1 VDQAARE
8 AEARNRAVARSPVVD
23 RSPEVGRSQE
33 AGRSQDR
40 AAAAIPEIQGAAG
53 SAMRTSVTPAARKD
67 RVVERVADPATVM
80 KTSKTWRIPAA
91 AKIRA
96 AVERAADRAPVV
108 CQEAVAQG
116 RAAACPAAVDPVVE
130 VVRAAPEARV
140 DRADQ
145 DQVDR
150 PAAAAIRA
158 AADPDKLQRKTKKVH
173 REMHLF
179 YFED

>member
-1 VDQAARE
+1 M
-8 AEARNRAVARSPVVD
+8 ARSPVVD

-91 AKIRA
+91 AEIRA

-108 CQEAVAQG
+108 CQEAVVQV
-116 RAAACPAAVDPVVE
+116 RADPAAECRAVAGPAVE
-130 VVRAAPEARV
+130 AVRAAPEARV